1 MKVIPDDVRS
11 ICIKRFNLPV
21 TIVDDCPS
29 CKRECR
35 TRFDGDD
42 YISYPSITEPER
54 IYLRC
59 DPCRLEWKRSI
70 RILFSV
76 HAVEEPPVVLDDDE
90 GEE

>member
-1 MKVIPDDVRS
+1 MKVIPDDARS

-29 CKRECR
+29 CKVECR

-42 YISYPSITEPER
+42 YISYPSVMGPTPV
-54 IYLRC
+54 YLYC
-59 DPCRLEWKRSI
+59 APCRLEWKRSI

-76 HAVEEPPVVLDDDE
+76 HAVEEPPVVLGDDE